1 MEKKYVVG
9 VDLGGTKIYTA
20 LVDLEGN
27 VKNEIIVKTEAEQ
40 GDVAV
45 LNKILNTIDTVL
57 EDIDIK
63 EVLAIGVGSPG
74 PLDIKNGVIVY
85 TPNLPFKNFN
95 IVKPIKEKYNL
106 PTYLDNDANVATL
119 GEFMFG
125 TGKGIENMVFV
136 TVSTGIGGG
145 AIINGKLFRGSTGNA
160 LEVGH
165 MTIMKN
171 GPRCGCGNDGCAES
185 QGSGTAIERS
195 AKEAVKSNAITTLKD
210 YSDVTA
216 KEVFDEAKKGD
227 RVANEILTNA
237 LSYLGITI
245 ANIANTFD
253 PDMIVI
259 GGGVVNG
266 GDIVLETIKKEVK
279 NRCLRSISCNC
290 KIEKA
295 MLDGK
300 AGMLGAA
307 ALAILESK

>member
-27 VKNEIIVKTEAEQ
+27 VKKEIIVKTEAEQ

-125 TGKGIENMVFV
+125 TGKGTENMVFV

-145 AIINGKLFRGSTGNA
+145 AIINGRLFRGSTGNA

-185 QGSGTAIERS
+185 LGSGTAIGRS

-266 GDIVLETIKKEVK
+266 GDIVLEIIKKEVE
-279 NRCLRSISCNC
+279 NRCLRSISGNC

-307 ALAILESK
+307 ALAILETK